1 MQCTSQ
7 MDVHVLTTVYGLIT
21 QLVTGV
27 LTEWACWL
35 HLTMPVP
42 VTHTPDHLVGMQPGE
57 HTDLTL
63 TKPSQACWDMHSPC
77 VAC

>member
-7 MDVHVLTTVYGLIT
+7 VDVHVLTMVYGLIT

-35 HLTMPVP
+35 HLTMLVP
-42 VTHTPDHLVGMQPGE
+42 VTHTPDHPVEMQPGE

-63 TKPSQACWDMHSPC
+63 TKPSQACLDMHSPC